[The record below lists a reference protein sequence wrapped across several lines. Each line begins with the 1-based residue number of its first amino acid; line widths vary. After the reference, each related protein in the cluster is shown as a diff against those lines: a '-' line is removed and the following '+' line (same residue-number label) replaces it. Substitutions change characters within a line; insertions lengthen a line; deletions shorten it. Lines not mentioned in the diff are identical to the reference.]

1 MLGQVD
7 VFWVVKVGI
16 RGVEDGV
23 DDTGLQVQQHSPR
36 DVVFIICLQ
45 REQEDPDAA
54 AAQCHFHCQ
63 GESHPLAAGEPHMA
77 GPGEKEEG
85 RREAGPVQPILN
97 AASLCPRTLPVQ
109 EGGNSPCLHK
119 TLSMAATASCLCS
132 ASAALH

>member
-23 DDTGLQVQQHSPR
+23 DDTGLQVQQHSPG

-85 RREAGPVQPILN
+85 RGWSCAAYPQCSISVPQNAPSAG
-97 AASLCPRTLPVQ
+97 
-109 EGGNSPCLHK
+109 GGE
-119 TLSMAATASCLCS
+119 LSVLT
-132 ASAALH
+132 